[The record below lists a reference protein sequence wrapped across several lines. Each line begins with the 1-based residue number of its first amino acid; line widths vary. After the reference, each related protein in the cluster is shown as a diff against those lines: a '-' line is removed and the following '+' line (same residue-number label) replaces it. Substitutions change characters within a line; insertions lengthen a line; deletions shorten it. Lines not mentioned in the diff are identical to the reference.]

1 MKTLTWGALLIYCV
15 AFTACNEP
23 SMKEKLIGEWIEPI
37 PGMESMNQGFKLEE
51 NGQASSVNMNTLVY
65 EKWEQK
71 DSLFILKG
79 KSIGN
84 GVTGE
89 FVDTLTIKAL
99 TADSLIL
106 QKCDYTFK
114 FKKNTEK

>member
-1 MKTLTWGALLIYCV
+1 MKTLTWGALIISFV
-15 AFTACNEP
+15 GFTACNEP

-51 NGQASSVNMNTLVY
+51 SGQASSVNMNTLIY

-71 DSLFILKG
+71 DSLLILKG

-84 GVTGE
+84 GITGE
-89 FVDTLTIKAL
+89 FADTFTIKTV

-106 QKCDYTFK
+106 QKFDYTFK